1 VLLIRLMITNWPYN
15 SVFIEEGGWTGY
27 KQTPRANLAN
37 FVNKHGKKLG
47 TLICS
52 ARSRTVRP
60 TGADCLDHGPS
71 GPRAGPSAS
80 SFWCPTYAPCLLV
93 ELSEP
98 KATNSM

>member
-1 VLLIRLMITNWPYN
+1 MITNRSYTF
-15 SVFIEEGGWTGY
+15 VFIEEGGWTRY
-27 KQTPRANLAN
+27 KQTPQANPVN

-52 ARSRTVRP
+52 ACARTVRP
-60 TGADCLDHGPS
+60 TGADCPERRPFGS
-71 GPRAGPSAS
+71 RAGPSAG

-93 ELSEP
+93 EVSEP